1 MTPPSP
7 TLIALTGGIGTG
19 KSVVSRLLR
28 TMGYDVYDCDAAAKR
43 LMADDAALRGALAD
57 AFGADTY
64 RPDGSLDRARL
75 AACIFGDA
83 EALARMNALVHPAVR
98 RDLLDWRLRH
108 TVAGSTEAGHPLFY
122 ESAILHESGFH
133 RLADAVWC
141 ISAPL
146 DLRVRRAALR
156 DGTSPE
162 RIRERIASQMPQ
174 EEKERRSDRV
184 ILNDARHSVIAQVR
198 SLLASLPSAQPLRP
212 EGPRSELGYTDGGR
226 CIQQIPIDTPTTD
239 NVSSES
245 R

>member
-43 LMADDAALRGALAD
+43 LMADDAALRDALAD

-75 AACIFGDA
+75 AARIFGDA

-98 RDLLDWRLRH
+98 RDLLGWRLRH
-108 TVAGSTEAGHPLFY
+108 AVAGSAEAGRPLFY

-141 ISAPL
+141 VSAPL

-174 EEKERRSDRV
+174 EERSVARTASSSTTPATPSSRRCAACSPPCRRR
-184 ILNDARHSVIAQVR
+184 NRPARRARGR
-198 SLLASLPSAQPLRP
+198 SL
-212 EGPRSELGYTDGGR
+212 
-226 CIQQIPIDTPTTD
+226 DTPTAD
-239 NVSSES
+239 DVSSGF